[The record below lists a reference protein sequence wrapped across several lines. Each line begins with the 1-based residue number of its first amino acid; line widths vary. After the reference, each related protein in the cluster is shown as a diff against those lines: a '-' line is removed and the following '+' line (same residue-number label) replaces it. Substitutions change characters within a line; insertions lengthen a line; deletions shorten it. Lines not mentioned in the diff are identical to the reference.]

1 MHLDY
6 LEAGPRIVTTTF
18 YQVILLFLLYF
29 DFYQTNS
36 FFNFS
41 YQKEKNVIVLCI
53 CGPFCVHCL
62 FLFCSLGS
70 LRVAMNMDLN
80 VLLEKVIWW
89 CF

>member
-6 LEAGPRIVTTTF
+6 LEARARIVTTTF
-18 YQVILLFLLYF
+18 HQVILLFLPYF

-36 FFNFS
+36 FFKIS
-41 YQKEKNVIVLCI
+41 YQKEKNVIV
-53 CGPFCVHCL
+53 FCVCGLFCVRCL

-70 LRVAMNMDLN
+70 LCVAVNMALN
-80 VLLEKVIWW
+80 VLFEKVIWW

>member
-1 MHLDY
+1 MNLDY
-6 LEAGPRIVTTTF
+6 LEAGVRIVTTTF
-18 YQVILLFLLYF
+18 YQDILLFLPYF

-41 YQKEKNVIVLCI
+41 YQKEKNVIVFCI

-70 LRVAMNMDLN
+70 LCVAVNMALN
-80 VLLEKVIWW
+80 VLFEKVI
-89 CF
+89 